1 MSNILL
7 VLFAAIAFALSAVLG
22 KKRLAQSSFFS
33 ISFVVTLMG
42 NILWPFAFLFSKTNT
57 VNLEGIIFF
66 AIAGII
72 GYGITKL
79 IYYKGMETVGVS
91 VNSSIYA
98 IFPIFSTILAVLLL
112 NEVLSLWNWI
122 GIICIFIGVFLI
134 ERGLGKTVNVKKRL
148 QGISKKDL
156 VFPIIAAFTFALS
169 LIIRKHGLNIY
180 DEPLLSA
187 SIGYSTAF
195 LFFVLIWFSSKSRL
209 SLSIRKDFRL
219 FWKAGIFGALGA
231 GLISFA
237 LSSEQLS
244 LVTPVSQTEPLF
256 VIFFTYLYLK
266 NTEQISY
273 KLFISTILIVF
284 GVILVSIG

>member
-1 MSNILL
+1 M
-7 VLFAAIAFALSAVLG
+7 AFATSAVLG
-22 KKRLAQSSFFS
+22 RKKLIQSTFFS
-33 ISFVVTLMG
+33 IAFVVTLIG
-42 NILWPFAFLFSKTNT
+42 NLLWPFAFIFSNTKTINF
-57 VNLEGIIFF
+57 VGIALF

-79 IYYKGMETVGVS
+79 IYYKGMETIGVS

-112 NEVLSLWNWI
+112 NENLYLWNWI
-122 GIICIFIGVFLI
+122 GILSIFFGVFLI
-134 ERGLGKTVNVKKRL
+134 ERGYGKSDKTKK
-148 QGISKKDL
+148 GSPEISKKGL
-156 VFPIIAAFTFALS
+156 IFPIIAAFTFALS

-187 SIGYSTAF
+187 SIGYTTSF
-195 LFFVLIWFSSKSRL
+195 LFFVLLWVFSKSRISI
-209 SLSIRKDFRL
+209 SLKKDFKL

-237 LSSEQLS
+237 LSAEDLS

-256 VIFFTYLYLK
+256 VIFFSYIYLK
-266 NTEQISY
+266 NIEKVTY
-273 KLFISTILIVF
+273 KLVISTILIIL
-284 GVILVSIG
+284 GVIMVSIS